1 LILFVETTF
10 VLELAFLQPGH
21 AHCRAL
27 LEMAK
32 AHDDLELA
40 LPASCVVEAYA
51 KQIARQKRRTEMHR
65 TLVAELGDLSRSKP
79 YAERSRKVRE
89 ITTFMATTGDEERKR
104 LDAVLTELYTHTSL
118 LPLDDATAEAAP
130 RLGRSRGLE
139 PQDALVY
146 ASVVARLSSLRAT
159 APSVEDVQHCFVTTD
174 RHFSD
179 DDIRADLAAFGCR
192 ILRSFEAAVGHVG
205 SRPR

>member
-1 LILFVETTF
+1 M
-10 VLELAFLQPGH
+10 LELAFLQPGH

-51 KQIARQKRRTEMHR
+51 KQIAREKRRTKMHG

-89 ITTFMATTGDEERKR
+89 ITAFMTTTGDEERKR
-104 LDAVLTELYTHTSL
+104 LDAVLNEIYAHGSV
-118 LPLDDATAEAAP
+118 LPLDGATLEAAP

-146 ASVVARLSSLRAT
+146 ASVLARLSSLGAT
-159 APSVEDVQHCFVTTD
+159 ASPDEDVQHCFVTTD
-174 RHFSD
+174 SDFSD
-179 DDIRADLAAFGCR
+179 DDMRADLATLGCR
-192 ILRSFEAAVGHVG
+192 ILRSFEAAVGHIG